1 MTTRSILLV
10 SVVLVLTLSYPRFAH
25 TQQAMVVALSRDHS
39 ALIGGIDSGM
49 PTAPGTIG
57 SEILAYVTAD
67 GVWTNHPCAQNDIKK
82 CELFAQTY
90 LAKAHTYTVI
100 SADGRGLE
108 VTSAP
113 TTLSECYGYA
123 TSSKYSN
130 GVLRSS
136 AIATDTPSIFAV
148 GTSATRLS
156 EPQSAAVMRQLTPLI
171 PAKLD
176 SDQKL
181 KMYAIQ
187 LEGKSFVVV
196 QRAFD
201 DFASDP
207 KFRTG
212 QNTLKFIFAA
222 GAWDQKHF
230 RIHYWKQ
237 NIEDENECI
246 LGMIHLKSGR
256 DFLITSI
263 NDPEGQTFHVYSLR
277 NGKLVLVYSGGGS
290 SC

>member
-1 MTTRSILLV
+1 MTTRGILLA
-10 SVVLVLTLSYPRFAH
+10 SAVLVLTFAYPGFAH
-25 TQQAMVVALSRDHS
+25 TQQAMVVALSRNHS
-39 ALIGGIDSGM
+39 ALIGGIDSGI
-49 PTAPGTIG
+49 PTAPGTVE
-57 SEILAYVTAD
+57 SEILAYITAD
-67 GVWTNHPCAQNDIKK
+67 GIWTNHPCAQNDTKK
-82 CELFAQTY
+82 CERFAQTY

-136 AIATDTPSIFAV
+136 AIATDTPGMFAV
-148 GTSATRLS
+148 GASATRLS
-156 EPQSAAVMRQLTPLI
+156 ESQSAAVMHQLTPLI

-187 LEGKSFVVV
+187 LEGKNFVVV

-212 QNTLKFIFAA
+212 QT
-222 GAWDQKHF
+222 
-230 RIHYWKQ
+230 R
-237 NIEDENECI
+237 
-246 LGMIHLKSGR
+246 
-256 DFLITSI
+256 
-263 NDPEGQTFHVYSLR
+263 
-277 NGKLVLVYSGGGS
+277 
-290 SC
+290 